1 MITVKKLKA
10 IIALLL
16 AAMTVLALTACGGEN
31 TKPVITSQPESQ
43 TAAEGTVVKFTVGAD
58 GEGLTYQWYYRTS
71 STGKWKASTLDNA
84 TTSTLKVKA
93 ISDRDGY
100 QYKCTVT
107 TAEGS
112 TDSEPATLTVLG
124 GSKNTGPVITAQPE
138 NQTAAEDT
146 VVKFT
151 VEADGDNLT
160 YQWYYRTSPTGKWKE
175 STLDTAKHAT
185 LKVKAIPDRNGYQ
198 YMCTVTSAEGSTDS
212 EPATLTVE

>member
-1 MITVKKLKA
+1 MITVKKMKA
-10 IIALLL
+10 ILVLLL
-16 AAMTVLALTACGGEN
+16 AAVMVMALTACGGEN
-31 TKPVITSQPESQ
+31 TKPVITSQPENQ
-43 TAAEGTVVKFTVGAD
+43 TAEEGTVVEFTVEAD

-71 STGKWKASTLDNA
+71 PDGKWKESTLEGA
-84 TTSTLKVKA
+84 TISTLKVKA

-112 TDSEPATLTVLG
+112 TDSEPATLTVVG
-124 GSKNTGPVITAQPE
+124 GKNAGPVITSQPE

-151 VEADGDNLT
+151 VEADGSNLT

-185 LKVKAIPDRNGYQ
+185 LKVKAIPERNGYQ
-198 YMCTVTSAEGSTDS
+198 YMCTVTNDTGSTDS